1 MDHIM
6 VAVAGKKAAKAM
18 LEERDLHKFASVL
31 ASAPVEKKWVAGEL
45 AVAVESKQV
54 VGAIITEV
62 VLDLVRFFNCLLVFQ
77 ILVLYVQLNW
87 ISCSSR

>member
-54 VGAIITEV
+54 AGGY
-62 VLDLVRFFNCLLVFQ
+62 NH
-77 ILVLYVQLNW
+77 
-87 ISCSSR
+87 

>member
-1 MDHIM
+1 MDHVM
-6 VAVAGKKAAKAM
+6 VVVAGKKVTKAM

-62 VLDLVRFFNCLLVFQ
+62 VLDLVSF
-77 ILVLYVQLNW
+77 
-87 ISCSSR
+87 